1 MILRVD
7 GFKIYILEQEK
18 IGIFETKS
26 TKKVGSISY
35 TVLPRRDD
43 GSIYY
48 IYVKGDK
55 DGDIDTYL
63 DCRNCEEVA
72 FCLNHI
78 RIWARINNIK
88 EFKVINNGRIKL
100 C

>member
-18 IGIFETKS
+18 IGMFKTKS
-26 TKKVGSISY
+26 TKMVGSVAY
-35 TVLPRRDD
+35 TTLSRRGDD
-43 GSIYY
+43 SIKY
-48 IYVKGDK
+48 IYVKGNK
-55 DGDIDTYL
+55 EEGIDTYL
-63 DCRNCEEVA
+63 ACRNCEEVA
-72 FCLNHI
+72 FCLNNI

-88 EFKVINNGRIKL
+88 EFKVINSERIRL

>member
-26 TKKVGSISY
+26 TKKVGSVSY
-35 TVLPRRDD
+35 ATLSRRNDD
-43 GSIYY
+43 SIYY
-48 IYVKGDK
+48 IFVKGDK
-55 DGDIDTYL
+55 DEEDCYL
-63 DCRNCEEVA
+63 DCINCEEVA

-88 EFKVINNGRIKL
+88 EFKVINNGRIRL